1 MSTIGLKPAGRPR
14 KFGESLHPLTTKF
27 RFQCG
32 HCDGCYGGWYLK
44 KKVAN
49 LNRRNFPVR
58 PEVFLDETFCNF
70 HHVAQLSWVDE
81 DKVRFSKSDRGPRF
95 CIVAAGIIRRENNGI
110 VGELIEESR
119 EVWQSNLKRKHD
131 DDYHGNFSTEQFER
145 WFENLCA
152 HLAIKYGPCNI
163 QLDGARYHK
172 SQTNSAPNSRALKD
186 DIQA

>member
-49 LNRRNFPVR
+49 LNRRNFPIR
-58 PEVFLDETFCNF
+58 FDFQKATE
-70 HHVAQLSWVDE
+70 AQGFVSL
-81 DKVRFSKSDRGPRF
+81 
-95 CIVAAGIIRRENNGI
+95 
-110 VGELIEESR
+110 
-119 EVWQSNLKRKHD
+119 Q
-131 DDYHGNFSTEQFER
+131 QFER

-163 QLDGARYHK
+163 QLDGASYHK

-186 DIQA
+186 DIQAWLEEKEIWYDTSNTKAE